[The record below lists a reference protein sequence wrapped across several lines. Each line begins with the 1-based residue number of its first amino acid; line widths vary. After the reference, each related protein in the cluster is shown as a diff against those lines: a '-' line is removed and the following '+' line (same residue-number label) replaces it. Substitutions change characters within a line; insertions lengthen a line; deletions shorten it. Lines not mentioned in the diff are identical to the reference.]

1 VWTKLDDGFYDN
13 PKILACTLEAI
24 GLHAIALSYC
34 GRHLTGGAIHKTAP
48 FLHGRARLIKTLV
61 RAGLWETTKTGYC
74 IHDWTAFNPTAREA
88 RGHRDRMLKVHV
100 AGGKARA
107 AGAYRTA
114 GRFAPA
120 DASNPA
126 GKTPPA
132 ATSPVPIPVPDP
144 SLKTKDLL
152 SVNGQGHEPELTQE
166 ERAENIR
173 RVTQMAREVAGKKAM
188 PTSVGRA

>member
-1 VWTKLDDGFYDN
+1 MWTKLDDGFYDN

-48 FLHGRARLIKTLV
+48 FLHGRARLVKELV

-88 RGHRDRMLKVHV
+88 REYRDRMLKVHV
-100 AGGKARA
+100 VGGKVRA
-107 AGAYRTA
+107 ATANRTA

-120 DASNPA
+120 DTSNTA
-126 GKTPPA
+126 GKNPPA
-132 ATSPVPIPVPDP
+132 PTRPVPVPVPP
-144 SLKTKDLL
+144 LKTKDPL
-152 SVNGQGHEPELTQE
+152 SVNGQEHEPELTE
-166 ERAENIR
+166 EQRAENIR

-188 PTSVGRA
+188 PTSVSRA